1 MTRACVLLFVLS
13 LGLHA
18 TGLCETGDR
27 DLRDGIRFAD
37 LYNWHDAEPKFR
49 NAQSEL
55 SRCGNQSKVLLAKVG
70 YLRST
75 MEQRNLPE
83 LARELNRLLAAAPAD
98 LRLRMWIYIVKGD
111 IDNDLEFPALAK
123 TDWEST
129 VCRRLVQTGSGS
141 GHCPRSP
148 RNRLPSECAR
158 RTGYVLNR

>member
-1 MTRACVLLFVLS
+1 MTRACILPFVLS

-55 SRCGNQSKVLLAKVG
+55 SGCGNKSNVLLAKVG

-98 LRLRMWIYIVKGD
+98 PLLRMWIYIVKGD

-123 TDWEST
+123 TDWNQSSALRVSLTIRNGCTVRMENWQFPPFIVATST
-129 VCRRLVQTGSGS
+129 IVACS
-141 GHCPRSP
+141 
-148 RNRLPSECAR
+148 
-158 RTGYVLNR
+158 